1 MTKSHS
7 KPSRGGPRSA
17 GGAGGG
23 RGGARGRGRFGP
35 RRRVCRVCEN
45 NHVLDYKRYQD
56 LRPFINRLGKVLPR
70 RATRLC
76 AKHQRSMALQ
86 VRRARYMGLLAFS
99 AEPEGMNQQ
108 RRGGRG
114 GGRGRR

>member
-7 KPSRGGPRSA
+7 KPSRGGPR
-17 GGAGGG
+17 GG
-23 RGGARGRGRFGP
+23 RGRGGSRGRRFGP

-45 NHVLDYKRYQD
+45 NHVLDYKKYQD

-76 AKHQRSMALQ
+76 AKHQRAMALQ
-86 VRRARYMGLLAFS
+86 VRRARYMGLLAYAS
-99 AEPEGMNQQ
+99 EPEGMNQQ
-108 RRGGRG
+108 RRGRG